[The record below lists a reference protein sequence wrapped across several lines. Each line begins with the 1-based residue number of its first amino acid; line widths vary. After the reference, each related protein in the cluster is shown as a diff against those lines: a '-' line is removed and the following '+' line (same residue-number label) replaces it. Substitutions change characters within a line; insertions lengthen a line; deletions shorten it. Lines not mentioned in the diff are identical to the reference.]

1 MKVLSCHKVLAEDD
15 QTNGGIGQGGGS
27 WWSDIY
33 GLALQRA
40 IAEEL
45 GAEFI
50 PYSRLHGVSS
60 WDGGNYDVPDVGA
73 DIAYCQPFEC
83 PKRRPAD
90 FVWTAISDYI
100 GLYEHHLERFLM
112 EVQPD
117 LVVSLQYPLEPP
129 ETIAT
134 VPQLGTLP
142 NLVDQCARHG
152 CKVVYLPWV
161 NAVNIETYNAEKQ
174 YAGMCTGKMS
184 GTYPFRDATWHYLQ
198 KLDRRDVVLSGNPT
212 GSTFS
217 LSDEDYRKC
226 LASTKYYFTGG
237 IYDLQIPPKV
247 YEVMNYGA
255 CLVCHDMPMMEASGL
270 IPGETYLRIESVEQI
285 PEVLERE
292 DWREIAPR
300 GQAMVHARHSVSAR
314 AKDFVKVYR
323 DITGK
328 D

>member
-1 MKVLSCHKVLAEDD
+1 MKLLSCYKVLAKDD
-15 QTNGGIGQGGGS
+15 LTNGGIGQGGGS
-27 WWSDIY
+27 WWSDTY
-33 GLALQRA
+33 GLALQKA
-40 IAEEL
+40 IAQEL

-50 PYSRLHGVSS
+50 PFSRLHGRSS
-60 WDGGNYDVPDVGA
+60 FDGGDYDVPEGA

-100 GLYEHHLERFLM
+100 GLYEHHLERFLT
-112 EVQPD
+112 EVKPD

-129 ETIAT
+129 ERIAT

-142 NLVDQCARHG
+142 NLVEQCARHG

-184 GTYPFRDATWHYLQ
+184 GTYPFWDATWRFLQ
-198 KLDRRDVVLSGNPT
+198 TLDRRDVVLSGNPT

-255 CLVCHDMPMMEASGL
+255 CLVCHKMPMMEASGL
-270 IPGETYLRIESVEQI
+270 IPYETYLPIESIEEI
-285 PEVLERE
+285 PAILERD
-292 DWREIAPR
+292 DWRDIAPR
-300 GQAMVHARHSVSAR
+300 GQKLVHEKHSVAAR
-314 AKDFVKVYR
+314 AKDIVTVYR
-323 DITGK
+323 ELARR
-328 D
+328 

>member
-1 MKVLSCHKVLAEDD
+1 MKVLSCYKVLAQDD
-15 QTNGGIGQGGGS
+15 LTNGGIGQGGGS
-27 WWSDIY
+27 YWTDIY
-33 GLALQRA
+33 GLALQQA
-40 IAEEL
+40 IADEL
-45 GAEFI
+45 DAEFI
-50 PYSRLHGVSS
+50 PYPRLHGKDSFS
-60 WDGGNYDVPDVGA
+60 GGDYDLPNENV

-83 PKRRPAD
+83 PTRQPAD

-100 GLYEHHLERFLM
+100 GAYERHLERFLAT
-112 EVQPD
+112 VKPD

-134 VPQLGTLP
+134 VPQLGKLP
-142 NLVDQCARHG
+142 NLVEQCAVHG

-161 NAVNIETYNAEKQ
+161 NAVNIEHYNPNKE

-184 GTYPFRDATWHYLQ
+184 GTYPFRDATWKFLQ
-198 KLDRRDVVLSGNPT
+198 QLNRPDVVLSGNPT

-217 LSDEDYRKC
+217 LSDEDYHRC

-255 CLVCHDMPMMEASGL
+255 CLVCHSMPMMEASGL
-270 IPGETYLRIESVEQI
+270 IPYETYLPIESVEEI
-285 PEVLERE
+285 PVILERD
-292 DWREIAPR
+292 DWREIAPK
-300 GQAMVHARHSVSAR
+300 GQKLVHERHSVAAR

-323 DITGK
+323 EITGN
-328 D
+328 